1 MKNISQALRYL
12 KNIDPRLK
20 ILIDRFGKPDYKPN
34 DNYFEALVKSIVYQ
48 QLSGKAAFTI
58 YSRFLDLF
66 NSKDFPLSKQVLKI
80 SDQKYRSIGLSRQ
93 KSCYI
98 KEIANAFAENE
109 IIPEDIPK
117 MNDEEI
123 RNLLI
128 KIKGIGPWTVDMF
141 LMFTLNRPD
150 IFPVS
155 DLGIQK
161 GFTLFFQL
169 DEIPKIQFM
178 EKQAEKWRPFRTA
191 ASWYMWKLVDD
202 DFQW

>member
-1 MKNISQALRYL
+1 MKNISKALEHL
-12 KNIDPRLK
+12 KNTDPRFK
-20 ILIDRFGKPDYKPN
+20 ILIDRFEKPDYKPN
-34 DNYFEALVKSIVYQ
+34 ENYFEALVKSIVYQ

-66 NSKDFPLSKQVLKI
+66 NSKDFPLPKQVLKI
-80 SDQKYRSIGLSRQ
+80 SDQKHRSIGLSRQ

-98 KEIANAFAENE
+98 KEIANAFSENE

-128 KIKGIGPWTVDMF
+128 KIKGVGPWTVDMF

-161 GFTLFFQL
+161 GCTLFFQL
-169 DEIPKIQFM
+169 DEIPEIQFM
-178 EKQAEKWRPFRTA
+178 EKQAEKWMPFRTI

>member
-1 MKNISQALRYL
+1 MKNILKALQHL
-12 KNIDPRLK
+12 KKTDPRFKL
-20 ILIDRFGKPDYKPN
+20 LIDTFGKPDYKPN
-34 DNYFEALVKSIVYQ
+34 ENYFEALVKSIMYQ

-58 YSRFLDLF
+58 YSRFLHLF
-66 NSKDFPLSKQVLKI
+66 NSKDYPSPKQVL
-80 SDQKYRSIGLSRQ
+80 SFPDPDYRSIGLSRQ
-93 KSCYI
+93 KICYV
-98 KEIANAFAENE
+98 KEISNAFSDKK
-109 IIPEDIPK
+109 IIPENIPK
-117 MNDEEI
+117 MEDDDI

-150 IFPVS
+150 IFPLF

-169 DEIPKIQFM
+169 DEIPKIQYM
-178 EKQAEKWRPFRTA
+178 EKQAEKWRPFRTT

>member
-1 MKNISQALRYL
+1 ML
-12 KNIDPRLK
+12 
-20 ILIDRFGKPDYKPN
+20 
-34 DNYFEALVKSIVYQ
+34 
-48 QLSGKAAFTI
+48 
-58 YSRFLDLF
+58 
-66 NSKDFPLSKQVLKI
+66 KDFPLSKQVLKI

-93 KSCYI
+93 KLCYI
-98 KEIANAFAENE
+98 KEIANAFAENG

>member
-34 DNYFEALVKSIVYQ
+34 ENYFEALVKSIVYQ

-58 YSRFLDLF
+58 YSRFFELF
-66 NSKDFPLSKQVLKI
+66 TSKDFPSPKQVLRI
-80 SDQKYRSIGLSRQ
+80 SDQKYRFIGLSRQ
-93 KSCYI
+93 KSCYV
-98 KEIANAFAENE
+98 KEIANAFSDNE
-109 IIPEDIPK
+109 IIPEDIQK
-117 MNDEEI
+117 MEDNEI

-128 KIKGIGPWTVDMF
+128 KIKGVGPWTVDMF

-169 DEIPKIQFM
+169 DEIPEIQYM
-178 EKQAEKWRPFRTA
+178 EKQAEKWRPFRTT

>member
-93 KSCYI
+93 KLCYI
-98 KEIANAFAENE
+98 KEIANAFAENK
-109 IIPEDIPK
+109 IISENIPK

>member
-1 MKNISQALRYL
+1 M
-12 KNIDPRLK
+12 
-20 ILIDRFGKPDYKPN
+20 
-34 DNYFEALVKSIVYQ
+34 YQ

-58 YSRFLDLF
+58 YSRFLHLF
-66 NSKDFPLSKQVLKI
+66 NSKDYPSPKQVL
-80 SDQKYRSIGLSRQ
+80 SFPDPDYRSIGLSRQ
-93 KSCYI
+93 KICYV
-98 KEIANAFAENE
+98 KEIANAFSDNE

-117 MNDEEI
+117 MEDDEI

-128 KIKGIGPWTVDMF
+128 KIKGVGPWTVDMF

-161 GFTLFFQL
+161 GMTLFFQL
-169 DEIPKIQFM
+169 DEIPEIQFM
-178 EKQAEKWRPFRTA
+178 DRQAEKWRPFRTTA
-191 ASWYMWKLVDD
+191 AWYMWKLVDD